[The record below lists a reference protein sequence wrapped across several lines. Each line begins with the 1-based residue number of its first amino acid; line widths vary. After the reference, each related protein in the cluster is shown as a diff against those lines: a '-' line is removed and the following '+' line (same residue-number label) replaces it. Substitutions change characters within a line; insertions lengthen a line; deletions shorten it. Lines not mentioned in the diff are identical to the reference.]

1 MYNIGNSERFRSH
14 CDNINTKEMVNMAK
28 TIAIANQKGGVGKTT
43 TCINLAAYFAAFGKR
58 VLIIDNDPQ
67 GNASSGLGIEK
78 YKVKNSVY
86 SMFMGDCTAKEAIL
100 PTCVDGLDIIPST
113 VDLSGAEVE
122 LVDLDKRE
130 SALKR
135 VIEPIKGDYDYI
147 FIDCP
152 PFMGLLT
159 LNALTAADSI
169 LIPMQGEYFAL
180 EGLTQLMNTIKL
192 AKRILNTKLEIEGV
206 VVTMFNSRTNLVNSV
221 AEEITHYF
229 GKKAFS
235 TRIPRSVRLAEAP
248 SFGMPISQFDP
259 TSAGGI
265 AYKNLAEEMLNRNRD
280 TYTPIK
286 NLSALKKKIQ

>member
-1 MYNIGNSERFRSH
+1 
-14 CDNINTKEMVNMAK
+14 MAK

-43 TCINLAAYFAAFGKR
+43 TCVNLAAYFAAFGKR

-67 GNASSGLGIEK
+67 GNASSGLGVEK
-78 YKVKNSVY
+78 HKVKNSVY
-86 SMFMGDCTAKEAIL
+86 SLIIGDCEAEAAIMQ
-100 PTCVDGLDIIPST
+100 TQVEGLDIIPSNI
-113 VDLSGAEVE
+113 DLAGAEAE
-122 LVDLDKRE
+122 LVSLEKRE
-130 SALKR
+130 TSLKR
-135 VIEPIKGDYDYI
+135 AIAPVKSNYDYI

-152 PFMGLLT
+152 PFIGLLT

-180 EGLTQLMNTIKL
+180 EGLSQLMNTIKL
-192 AKRILNTKLEIEGV
+192 AKKILNPTLEIEGV

-221 AEEITHYF
+221 AEEISHYF
-229 GKKAFS
+229 GKKAFN

-265 AYKNLAEEMLNRNRD
+265 AYKNLAEEVLNRNRD
-280 TYTPIK
+280 SFDPIK